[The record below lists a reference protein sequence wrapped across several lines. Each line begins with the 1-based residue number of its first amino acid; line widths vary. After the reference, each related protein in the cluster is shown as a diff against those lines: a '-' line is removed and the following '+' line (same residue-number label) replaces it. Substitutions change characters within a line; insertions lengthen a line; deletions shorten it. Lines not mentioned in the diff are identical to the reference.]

1 MTMLEQSELV
11 GIIIALLGI
20 FISIIIGLVF
30 YISRSINQISG
41 GIVAIKNIPASITE
55 NQRAIN
61 QLIGE
66 TRDIKES
73 VKEIRGGPF
82 VLPSPNEFLQVLAIQ
97 SKFWE
102 KLFIQRAD
110 KVRIASTIASR
121 YIQDKDTIIVDSG
134 TTVDQIPAILRN
146 QHPNVKVYTN
156 NLLAAMSIV
165 PPEKKFNCSIL
176 SGRIDPNYGATYNIG
191 DIEGPLK
198 SIEPQQV
205 IIAATAISFEKG
217 PWVDPPDEHNRE
229 FKQKLVK
236 KALDDPAGRRLIIA
250 VDWTKF
256 KNDSDKLDTM
266 NPVLDIERWRA
277 VRGTE
282 SFVLVTTNPPK
293 DLRTPNAIES
303 REVIKRFMDNME
315 NMKNGGM
322 KIDVLESISGK
333 TENQSNE

>member
-1 MTMLEQSELV
+1 MLEQLSGWI
-11 GIIIALLGI
+11 GIIIGLLGI
-20 FISIIIGLVF
+20 FIGIIIVLV
-30 YISRSINQISG
+30 
-41 GIVAIKNIPASITE
+41 ANILT
-55 NQRAIN
+55 
-61 QLIGE
+61 
-66 TRDIKES
+66 DIKYLRDDTRTIKQS
-73 VKEIRGGPF
+73 VEEIRGGPF
-82 VLPSPNEFLQVLAIQ
+82 VLPSPNDFLRGLAIQAIQ

-165 PPEKKFNCSIL
+165 PPEKKFKCSIL
-176 SGRIDPNYGATYNIG
+176 SGRIDPKYGATYNIG
-191 DIEGPLK
+191 DIGGPLK
-198 SIEPQQV
+198 SIEPQQ
-205 IIAATAISFEKG
+205 IILAATAISFEKG
-217 PWVDPPDEHNRE
+217 PLVDPSDVHNRE
-229 FKQKLVK
+229 FKQNLVK

-250 VDWTKF
+250 ADWTKF
-256 KNDSDKLDTM
+256 KNDSDKLAM
-266 NPVLDIERWRA
+266 IPVLDIDCWRE
-277 VRGTE
+277 VRGID

-315 NMKNGGM
+315 SEGL
-322 KIDVLESISGK
+322 KIKVLESILGK